1 MQKCRG
7 KRGKGEFQGQVR
19 RMQIERLESDG
30 WRRAWM
36 AMIGVLLAITAA
48 TMPVAAAPITLRSTD
63 LTKVQMAHRE
73 RGAGRPV
80 VFVHALLLDSRL
92 WLDQLDALCDTRR
105 CLAPDLSGHGFSS
118 PTSATKIDSQRYADE
133 LLEWLATLEV
143 RDADVVALSGGGTI
157 AMLAC
162 ARQPERCRSL
172 TLISSV
178 IGGGLDAAGLR
189 YRAENARTVVI
200 EGKDTLF
207 RRFNEYIVAP
217 SASLTAR
224 ARYRSM
230 LEQTPYETFVA
241 FLTTAEPPPDAT
253 SLLPKLRLPVM
264 IPVGTGDTV
273 LTPAMARANASRFP
287 NARVVE
293 LASAGR
299 LLPLES
305 PAELNQALANFWE
318 KLDSGETRP

>member
-1 MQKCRG
+1 MNKQSDQGDVRARTGHGLLRWRG
-7 KRGKGEFQGQVR
+7 ALFAVLGC
-19 RMQIERLESDG
+19 
-30 WRRAWM
+30 
-36 AMIGVLLAITAA
+36 GVLALSTSIA
-48 TMPVAAAPITLRSTD
+48 AAAPVALRSVD
-63 LTKVQMAHRE
+63 LSRVQVAYRE

-92 WLDQLDALCDTRR
+92 WLDQLEALCSTRR
-105 CLAPDLSGHGFSS
+105 CLAPDFSGHGGSS
-118 PTSATKIDSQRYADE
+118 PTTASKVDSQRYAAE
-133 LLEWLATLEV
+133 LLEFFDAMDV
-143 RDADVVALSGGGTI
+143 RDADVVGLSGGGNI

-162 ARQPERCRSL
+162 SQQPARCRSL

-178 IGGGLDAAGLR
+178 VGGSLDPAGVR

-217 SASLTAR
+217 SASLGAR

-241 FLTTAEPPPDAT
+241 FLTAAEPPLDAA
-253 SLLPKLRLPVM
+253 SVLPKLRLPVM

-273 LTPAMARANASRFP
+273 LTPTMAKASARQFP

-293 LASAGR
+293 LPSAGR

-305 PAELNQALANFWE
+305 PAELNRALATFWDE
-318 KLDSGETRP
+318 LDSGGVRP

>member
-1 MQKCRG
+1 MSTSSRCRSRVSALRNSCAAVLTVAG
-7 KRGKGEFQGQVR
+7 LWVTGLSPAHAAPVVQRVADLSTVQINYRERGKG
-19 RMQIERLESDG
+19 
-30 WRRAWM
+30 
-36 AMIGVLLAITAA
+36 
-48 TMPVAAAPITLRSTD
+48 
-63 LTKVQMAHRE
+63 
-73 RGAGRPV
+73 RPV
-80 VFVHALLLDSRL
+80 LFVHALLLDSRL
-92 WLDQLDALCDTRR
+92 WTDQLNALCETRR
-105 CLAPDLSGHGFSS
+105 CLAPDFSGHGSS
-118 PTSATKIDSQRYADE
+118 SHLTATKVDSKRYAAE
-133 LLEWLATLEV
+133 LLEFL
-143 RDADVVALSGGGTI
+143 DVVGVREPVDIVGLSGGGNI

-162 ARQPERCRSL
+162 AQRPERCRSM

-178 IGGGLDAAGLR
+178 IGGTLDPAGVR

-241 FLTTAEPPPDAT
+241 FLTAAEQQPAA
-253 SLLPKLRLPVM
+253 SEVLPKLQMPVM

-273 LTPAMARANASRFP
+273 LTPEMAKKIGAGFP
-287 NARVVE
+287 DARVVE

-305 PAELNQALANFWE
+305 PAELNRALGTFWNE
-318 KLDSGETRP
+318 LDSGGTRR

>member
-1 MQKCRG
+1 MRI
-7 KRGKGEFQGQVR
+7 KRSVFG
-19 RMQIERLESDG
+19 G
-30 WRRAWM
+30 WTR
-36 AMIGVLLAITAA
+36 VLLASVLLALGAA
-48 TMPVAAAPITLRSTD
+48 GASTSVAAAPIVLRSVD
-63 LTKVQMAHRE
+63 LERVQVAYRE

-92 WLDQLDALCDTRR
+92 WLDQLEALCATRR
-105 CLAPDLSGHGFSS
+105 CLAPDFSGHGFSS
-118 PTSATKIDSQRYADE
+118 PNTASKVESQRYAAE
-133 LLEWLATLEV
+133 LLEFLAAKDV
-143 RDADVVALSGGGTI
+143 RDADVVGLSGGGNI

-162 ARQPERCRSL
+162 AQQPTRCRSL

-178 IGGGLDAAGLR
+178 VGGSLDAAGVR
-189 YRAENARTVVI
+189 YRAENARTVVL

-217 SASLTAR
+217 SASLGAR

-241 FLTTAEPPPDAT
+241 FLTAAEPPPDAGV
-253 SLLPKLRLPVM
+253 LLPKLRLPVM
-264 IPVGTGDTV
+264 IPVGAGDTV
-273 LTPAMARANASRFP
+273 LTPDMAKANARRFP

-305 PAELNQALANFWE
+305 PAELNQALAKFWDE
-318 KLDSGETRP
+318 LDSGVARP

>member
-1 MQKCRG
+1 MRI
-7 KRGKGEFQGQVR
+7 KRSVVE
-19 RMQIERLESDG
+19 G
-30 WRRAWM
+30 WSR
-36 AMIGVLLAITAA
+36 VLIASVLCALTAA
-48 TMPVAAAPITLRSTD
+48 FASTSLTAAPTVLRSVD
-63 LTKVQMAHRE
+63 LERVQVAYRE

-92 WLDQLDALCDTRR
+92 WLDQMEALCVTRR
-105 CLAPDLSGHGFSS
+105 CLAPDFSGHGFSS
-118 PTSATKIDSQRYADE
+118 PNTASKVDSPRYADE
-133 LLEWLATLEV
+133 LLEFLAAKDV
-143 RDADVVALSGGGTI
+143 RDADVVALSGGGNI

-162 ARQPERCRSL
+162 AQQPARCRSL

-178 IGGGLDAAGLR
+178 VGGSLDAAGIR
-189 YRAENARTVVI
+189 YRAENARTVVL

-217 SASLTAR
+217 SASLSAR

-241 FLTTAEPPPDAT
+241 FLTAAEPPPDPAV
-253 SLLPKLRLPVM
+253 LLPKLRLPVM

-273 LTPAMARANASRFP
+273 LTPDMAKANARRFP

-305 PAELNQALANFWE
+305 PAELNQALTKFWDD
-318 KLDSGETRP
+318 LDSGVVRP

>member
-1 MQKCRG
+1 MRSIAADRAEGLRWRG
-7 KRGKGEFQGQVR
+7 
-19 RMQIERLESDG
+19 
-30 WRRAWM
+30 
-36 AMIGVLLAITAA
+36 IGLAVLVCLALAVSTSPTVAA
-48 TMPVAAAPITLRSTD
+48 PVALRSVD
-63 LTKVQMAHRE
+63 LSRVQLSYRE
-73 RGAGRPV
+73 RGTGRPV

-92 WLDQLDALCDTRR
+92 WLDQLEALCSSRR
-105 CLAPDLSGHGFSS
+105 CLAPDFSGHGGSS
-118 PTSATKIDSQRYADE
+118 PTTASKVDSQRYAAE
-133 LLEWLATLEV
+133 LLEFLERLDV
-143 RDADVVALSGGGTI
+143 RDADVVGLSGGGTI

-162 ARQPERCRSL
+162 AQQPARCRSL

-178 IGGGLDAAGLR
+178 VGGSLDPAGVR

-217 SASLTAR
+217 GASLTAR

-241 FLTTAEPPPDAT
+241 FLTAAESPPDAA
-253 SLLPKLRLPVM
+253 SLLPKLRMPVM

-273 LTPAMARANASRFP
+273 LTPVMARDNARQFP
-287 NARVVE
+287 KARVVE
-293 LASAGR
+293 LPSAGR

-305 PAELNQALANFWE
+305 PAELNRALTEFWDE
-318 KLDSGETRP
+318 LDSGGVRP

>member
-1 MQKCRG
+1 MKSALNPLQ
-7 KRGKGEFQGQVR
+7 R
-19 RMQIERLESDG
+19 RLA
-30 WRRAWM
+30 RRVGAL
-36 AMIGVLLAITAA
+36 I
-48 TMPVAAAPITLRSTD
+48 AAAAVLSIPLAPPVLAAPVVVRSVD
-63 LTKVQMAHRE
+63 LDTVQISFRE

-80 VFVHALLLDSRL
+80 LFVHALLLDSRL
-92 WLDQLDALCDTRR
+92 WLDQLNGVCDKRR
-105 CLAPDLSGHGFSS
+105 CLAPDFSGHGGSS
-118 PTSATKIDSQRYADE
+118 PLTATKVDSRRYAAE
-133 LLEWLATLEV
+133 LLQFLDATGVREV
-143 RDADVVALSGGGTI
+143 DVVGLSGGGNI
-157 AMLAC
+157 AALAC
-162 ARQPERCRSL
+162 AEQPARCRSL

-178 IGGGLDAAGLR
+178 IGGSLDPAGVR

-241 FLTTAEPPPDAT
+241 FLTAAEQQPAA
-253 SLLPKLRLPVM
+253 SELLPKLPMPVM

-273 LTPAMARANASRFP
+273 LTPAMARSNAAAFP
-287 NARVVE
+287 RGRVVE
-293 LASAGR
+293 LPSAGR

-305 PAELNQALANFWE
+305 PAELNRALVEFWIE
-318 KLDSGETRP
+318 LDSGGSRP